1 MTAFGYGS
9 ASATGPVRDINQD
22 RWLADGSLFAVADG
36 LGGHQGGEVAAGI
49 AVDEL
54 ARRQELTDLDQLVDL
69 VRAAHAAI
77 RAEARADRAL
87 AGMCT
92 TLCALADLT
101 ADRNEPRLGA
111 VNVGD
116 SRLYAL
122 TGDELE
128 QISDDH
134 NLVGEMIRAGQL
146 DRAAAAVHPDRNRL
160 TRVLGFE
167 PEVLVDAWELRAVRG
182 TRFLLCTDGLFSE
195 ITDAA
200 ITGVLRERD
209 DPAAAAQTL
218 VDEAIQA
225 GGHDNV
231 TAVVV
236 DVLDGLEPDLSGLV
250 LDARPAVS
258 LV

>member
-1 MTAFGYGS
+1 MTTFGYGA

-36 LGGHQGGEVAAGI
+36 LGGHQGGEVAAGV

-54 ARRQELTDLDQLVDL
+54 ARHDELDDLDQLVAL
-69 VRAAHAAI
+69 VRAAHTSI

-92 TLCALADLT
+92 TLCALADL
-101 ADRNEPRLGA
+101 AEVGGEPRLGA

-122 TGDELE
+122 TGAELD
-128 QISDDH
+128 QLSDDH
-134 NLVGEMIRAGQL
+134 NVVGELVRSGQL

-182 TRFLLCTDGLFSE
+182 TRLLLCTDGLFSE
-195 ITDAA
+195 ITEAAIAGVLHDCDDPGDAA
-200 ITGVLRERD
+200 R
-209 DPAAAAQTL
+209 AL
-218 VDEAIQA
+218 VDEAVRS
-225 GGHDNV
+225 GGRDNV

-236 DVLDGLEPDLSGLV
+236 DILGGSDPDGSGLV
-250 LDARPAVS
+250 ITARPG
-258 LV
+258 L

>member
-1 MTAFGYGS
+1 MTAFGYGA

-54 ARRQELTDLDQLVDL
+54 ARRQALTDLDQFVDL

-101 ADRNEPRLGA
+101 ADGDEPCLGA

-122 TGDELE
+122 IGDELE

-200 ITGVLRERD
+200 IAGVLQGCD
-209 DPAAAAQTL
+209 DPAEAAQAL
-218 VDEAIQA
+218 VDKAIQA

-231 TAVVV
+231 TAAVV
-236 DVLDGLEPDLSGLV
+236 DVLDGLEPDSSDLV
-250 LDARPAVS
+250 LAARPAVPPA
-258 LV
+258 

>member
-1 MTAFGYGS
+1 MSAFGYGA

-49 AVDEL
+49 AVEEL
-54 ARRQELTDLDQLVDL
+54 ARREVLIDLDQLVDL
-69 VRAAHAAI
+69 VRAAHTAI

-101 ADRNEPRLGA
+101 ADGDEPRLGA

-167 PEVLVDAWELRAVRG
+167 PEVLVDAWKLRAVRG

-200 ITGVLRERD
+200 ITGVLRGCD
-209 DPAAAAQTL
+209 DPAEAAQTL

-231 TAVVV
+231 TAAVV
-236 DVLDGLEPDLSGLV
+236 DVLDGLEPDSSDLILV
-250 LDARPAVS
+250 ARPGGPPA
-258 LV
+258 

>member
-1 MTAFGYGS
+1 MTAFGYGA
-9 ASATGPVRDINQD
+9 ASATGPVRDMNQD

-54 ARRQELTDLDQLVDL
+54 ARHDELDDLDRLVAL
-69 VRAAHAAI
+69 ARAAHTSI

-92 TLCALADLT
+92 TLCALAVLAPVDGEL
-101 ADRNEPRLGA
+101 RLGA

-122 TGDELE
+122 AGAELD
-128 QISDDH
+128 QLSDDH
-134 NLVGEMIRAGQL
+134 NAVGEMVRSGQL

-160 TRVLGFE
+160 TRVLGYE
-167 PEVLVDAWELRAVRG
+167 PDVLVDAWELRAVRG

-195 ITDAA
+195 ISDTAIAA
-200 ITGVLRERD
+200 VLGDCD

-218 VDEAIQA
+218 VDEAVRA
-225 GGHDNV
+225 GGRDNV

-236 DVLDGLEPDLSGLV
+236 DVLDGSDPAESGLV
-250 LDARPAVS
+250 IAARPGA
-258 LV
+258 

>member
-1 MTAFGYGS
+1 MTAFGYGA

-54 ARRQELTDLDQLVDL
+54 AHREALADLDQLVDL

-92 TLCALADLT
+92 TLCALADLAAT
-101 ADRNEPRLGA
+101 GGEPRLGA

-122 TGDELE
+122 TGAELD

-134 NLVGEMIRAGQL
+134 NLVGEMIRSGRL

-160 TRVLGFE
+160 TRVLGYE
-167 PEVLVDAWELRAVRG
+167 PEVLVDAWELKAVRG

-200 ITGVLRERD
+200 IADVLRDCD
-209 DPAAAAQTL
+209 DPADAAQALVAAA
-218 VDEAIQA
+218 IRS

-231 TAVVV
+231 TAAVV
-236 DVLDGLEPDLSGLV
+236 DVLDGLEPAGSSLV
-250 LDARPAVS
+250 LTARPGGPLA
-258 LV
+258 

>member
-1 MTAFGYGS
+1 MTAFGYGA

-54 ARRQELTDLDQLVDL
+54 ARRQALTGLDQFVDL
-69 VRAAHAAI
+69 VRAAHTAI
-77 RAEARADRAL
+77 RAEARADRTR

-92 TLCALADLT
+92 TLCALADLD
-101 ADRNEPRLGA
+101 ADDGEPRLGA

-134 NLVGEMIRAGQL
+134 NLVGEMVRAGQL

-167 PEVLVDAWELRAVRG
+167 PEVLVDAWKLRAVRG

-200 ITGVLRERD
+200 ITGVLRECD
-209 DPAAAAQTL
+209 DPEGAAQTL
-218 VDEAIQA
+218 VDDAIQA

-236 DVLDGLEPDLSGLV
+236 DVLDGLEPDPSGLV
-250 LDARPAVS
+250 LAARPAVPPA
-258 LV
+258 

>member
-1 MTAFGYGS
+1 MTAFDYGA

-49 AVDEL
+49 AVNEL
-54 ARRQELTDLDQLVDL
+54 ARRQALADLDQLVDL
-69 VRAAHAAI
+69 VRAAHTAI
-77 RAEARADRAL
+77 RAEARADRGL

-92 TLCALADLT
+92 TLCALADL
-101 ADRNEPRLGA
+101 AAVDGEPRLGA

-122 TGDELE
+122 TGAELD

-134 NLVGEMIRAGQL
+134 NLVGEMIRSGRL

-160 TRVLGFE
+160 TRVLGYE
-167 PEVLVDAWELRAVRG
+167 PEVLVDAWELNAVRG

-200 ITGVLRERD
+200 IVGVLRGCD
-209 DPAAAAQTL
+209 DPADAAQAL
-218 VDEAIQA
+218 VDEAIRS

-231 TAVVV
+231 TAAVV
-236 DVLDGLEPDLSGLV
+236 DVLEGLEPGESGLV
-250 LDARPAVS
+250 LAARPGGPPA
-258 LV
+258 

>member
-1 MTAFGYGS
+1 MTAFGYGA

-22 RWLADGSLFAVADG
+22 RWLVDGSLFAVADG

-54 ARRQELTDLDQLVDL
+54 ARRQAPTDLDQFVDL
-69 VRAAHAAI
+69 VRAAHTAI
-77 RAEARADRAL
+77 RAEARADRAR

-92 TLCALADLT
+92 TLCALADLA
-101 ADRNEPRLGA
+101 ADDGEPRLGA

-167 PEVLVDAWELRAVRG
+167 PEVLVDAWKLRAVRG

-200 ITGVLRERD
+200 IAGVLRECD
-209 DPAAAAQTL
+209 DPEGAARAL

-236 DVLDGLEPDLSGLV
+236 DVLDGLEPDHSGLV
-250 LDARPAVS
+250 LAARPAVPPA
-258 LV
+258 

>member
-1 MTAFGYGS
+1 MTAFGYGA

-36 LGGHQGGEVAAGI
+36 LGGHQGGEVAAAI

-54 ARRQELTDLDQLVDL
+54 ARHEGLAALDQLVDL
-69 VRAAHAAI
+69 VRAAHTAI
-77 RAEARADRAL
+77 RAESRADRAL

-92 TLCALADLT
+92 TLCALADL
-101 ADRNEPRLGA
+101 APAGGEPRLGA

-122 TGDELE
+122 TGTELD

-134 NLVGEMIRAGQL
+134 NMVGEMIRAGQL

-182 TRFLLCTDGLFSE
+182 TRFLLCSDGLFSE

-200 ITGVLRERD
+200 IAGVLRDND
-209 DPAAAAQTL
+209 DPAAAARAL
-218 VDEAIQA
+218 VDEAIRA

-231 TAVVV
+231 TAAVV
-236 DVLDGLEPDLSGLV
+236 DVLDGLEPDGSGLV
-250 LDARPAVS
+250 LAARPGADPA
-258 LV
+258 

>member
-1 MTAFGYGS
+1 MTAFGYG
-9 ASATGPVRDINQD
+9 AAGATGPVRDINQD

-54 ARRQELTDLDQLVDL
+54 ARREVLTDLDQLVDL
-69 VRAAHAAI
+69 VRAAHTAI

-92 TLCALADLT
+92 TLCALADLA
-101 ADRNEPRLGA
+101 ADGGEPRLSA

-116 SRLYAL
+116 SRLYTL

-134 NLVGEMIRAGQL
+134 NLVGEMIRAGRL

-200 ITGVLRERD
+200 IAGVLRERD
-209 DPAAAAQTL
+209 DPADAAQTL

-236 DVLDGLEPDLSGLV
+236 DVLDGLEPDSSDLV
-250 LDARPAVS
+250 LAARPAVPPA
-258 LV
+258 